1 MRVLDDANSKRCL
14 IALGVIF
21 LASAC
26 ASAPQPEPPP
36 PTLQVIE
43 TPAKLPQSARDACDV
58 EPDDGTRGGY
68 RRVLERALA
77 RCQREIEA
85 RL

>member
-1 MRVLDDANSKRCL
+1 MKPSSFASARNCL
-14 IALGVIF
+14 TALGAIF

-26 ASAPQPEPPP
+26 ASAKPPAPPP

-58 EPDDGTRGGY
+58 APDDGTRGGY
-68 RRVLERALA
+68 RKALEDALA
-77 RCQREIEA
+77 RCKGEIEA